1 MIKSRKVLT
10 IFLVFLTIF
19 LVGVLLKTDISYGQT
34 EAITYT
40 IADPTGDWGYPT
52 PYTHYC
58 RGPGYVRMSFI
69 FDTLVWKDETGFVPL
84 LAKEWH
90 YEEKENAYIF
100 SLQKGVSWHDGE
112 KFMAKDVVFT
122 FNYIKK
128 HPTWMVD
135 SSIVE
140 EAVEISPYTVKVYL
154 REPYAPFLNNIA
166 CTLPILPQHIWRE
179 VENPIDFQKDEALIG
194 TGPYRLCDYNRAQGT
209 YFYQAYPNYYS
220 GKPEVERIKF
230 IKVSEQMAP
239 AALRRGKVNASSV
252 PPEAVKDLKKEG
264 FQTLTCSGAWNAKLM
279 INHTKEPLSSKK
291 SRQALAFAIN
301 REEIVK
307 ITQRGYA
314 TVGSPGLIP
323 PSQKYWYNPNIEQY
337 SYSPAK
343 TQAILESMGYNRK
356 NEYYWKNGKKL
367 TLELLTSPQF
377 VRVAELISQQLEK
390 VGITIKVR
398 ILDSKSLDIR
408 VKGWKFDLAVSGHGA
423 LSGDPSIL
431 NKVILGEGF
440 ISARYNKNELLNKL
454 LINQLHQMDRG
465 KRKEMI
471 YRIQKIYAQEL
482 PALTLYY
489 PTWYWAHD
497 RALNLYYTQDG
508 IAFGIPIPLNK
519 LCFLGWRRAL

>member
-1 MIKSRKVLT
+1 MIKSRVVLN

-19 LVGVLLKTDISYGQT
+19 LVSALLKTDISYGQT

-40 IADPTGDWGYPT
+40 IADTTGDWGYPS

-84 LAKEWH
+84 LAKKWH
-90 YEEKENAYIF
+90 YEEEENAYIF
-100 SLQKGVSWHDGE
+100 SLRKGVSWHDGRE
-112 KFMAKDVVFT
+112 FTVKDVVFT
-122 FNYIKK
+122 FSYIKK
-128 HPTWMVD
+128 HPTWMID
-135 SSIVE
+135 PSLVE
-140 EAVEISPYTVKVYL
+140 KAVEIDPYTVKIEL
-154 REPYAPFLNNIA
+154 KEPYAPFLNNVA
-166 CTLPILPQHIWRE
+166 CTLPILPQHIWQE
-179 VENPIDFQKDEALIG
+179 VEDPINFQKDEALVG
-194 TGPYRLCDYNRAQGT
+194 TGPYRLLDYNRAQGT
-209 YFYQAYPNYYS
+209 YLYQAYPNYYL
-220 GKPEVERIKF
+220 GKPKVDRIKF
-230 IKVSEQMAP
+230 VKVSEQTAP
-239 AALRRGKVNASSV
+239 AALRREKVNASSV

-264 FQTLTCSGAWNAKLM
+264 LQILTCSGSWNAKLM

-291 SRQALAFAIN
+291 FRQALAFAIN

-337 SYSPAK
+337 SYSPTK
-343 TQAILESMGYNRK
+343 TQAILESLGYNKK

-377 VRVAELISQQLEK
+377 AGFTRLAELISQQLEK
-390 VGITIKVR
+390 VGITIRMR

-408 VKGWKFDLAVSGHGA
+408 VKGWKFDLAVSGHGG

-431 NKVILGEGF
+431 NKVILGKSF
-440 ISARYNKNELLNKL
+440 ISARYNENELLSKL
-454 LINQLHQMDRG
+454 LIDQLHQMDRG
-465 KRKEMI
+465 KRKEII
-471 YRIQKIYAQEL
+471 YKIQKIYAQEL

-489 PTWYWAHD
+489 PTWYWTHD
-497 RALNLYYTQDG
+497 GSSNLYYTQDG
-508 IAFGIPIPLNK
+508 IAFGIPLPLNK
-519 LCFLGWRRAL
+519 LCFLG

>member
-140 EAVEISPYTVKVYL
+140 EAVEISPYTVKVYI

-497 RALNLYYTQDG
+497 KALNLYYTQDG